1 MTLRSGNFNPI
12 GNLPY
17 STFQNNAS
25 GYVNTPSYFYQLIVT
40 SKFAAYSLL
49 RQRSQRLRG
58 HTVLEMYP
66 NSFCF
71 YFYAN
76 FLFFFIH
83 SKIKNIFAKTKI
95 SLNLFSLFTWRPGRV
110 FWPIKGRKSRN
121 TVPLRTWVYSFV
133 HWNIEFLYS
142 FPLYFFFTRNNII
155 PNDQTGLFKKLLIRE
170 FRNYCEECREWL
182 I

>member
-58 HTVLEMYP
+58 HTVLEMYS

-76 FLFFFIH
+76 FLIFF
-83 SKIKNIFAKTKI
+83 
-95 SLNLFSLFTWRPGRV
+95 
-110 FWPIKGRKSRN
+110 
-121 TVPLRTWVYSFV
+121 YS
-133 HWNIEFLYS
+133 
-142 FPLYFFFTRNNII
+142 
-155 PNDQTGLFKKLLIRE
+155 
-170 FRNYCEECREWL
+170 
-182 I
+182 